1 MTSLRTKFDNIEKL
15 HPQARGKGFEQLL
28 GQMLEDAN
36 LKHVLSYRPEG
47 EEIDGAFWWL
57 NRVVLL
63 EAKWVK
69 DPMPASSIYAFKGKV
84 AGKFKNTIGIFVS
97 MSGYSKDC
105 VDALV
110 HGKELDILLFD
121 KDDVLAVIDGTPF
134 LEVLEEKLFAAGRT
148 GEVYITWPNL
158 QNVASMVSATK
169 MVANARVAGGTTGFV
184 SAPVFICEGRSDKV
198 ILQHLVAHVA
208 ASVQAPMSPQFLVA
222 QGKRDLMGRLIP
234 ALASLLASGI
244 GGNSSVVLVFDSDTQ
259 DCTAVERQRME
270 VKKALKD
277 LPAGWQAHV
286 AIAAPEIESW
296 LGTEGRLRGPALPKA
311 LANTDWGAVEKV
323 NPEVAALC
331 EFLRRSS

>member
-1 MTSLRTKFDNIEKL
+1 MSALRVKYDEIQKL
-15 HPQARGKGFEQLL
+15 EPQARGRAFERLL
-28 GQMLEDAN
+28 GMMLEEAK
-36 LKHVLSYRPEG
+36 LRHALSYRPAG

-57 NRVVLL
+57 NRTILL

-69 DPMPASSIYAFKGKV
+69 KPIPASSIYAFKGKV
-84 AGKFKNTIGIFVS
+84 SGKFKNTIGIFVS

-134 LEVLEEKLFAAGRT
+134 LEVLEEKLFAAGQT
-148 GEVYITWPNL
+148 GQVYLTWPNL
-158 QNVASMVSATK
+158 QGVARTVSATK
-169 MVANARVAGGTTGFV
+169 KVAKTRVAGGTSRFV
-184 SAPVFICEGRSDKV
+184 SSPVFICEGKSDKV

-208 ASVQAPMSPQFLVA
+208 ASVQVPMSPQFLVA

-234 ALASLLASGI
+234 ALASLLASEI
-244 GGNSSVVLVFDSDTQ
+244 GGDGSVVLVFDSDTQ
-259 DCTAVERQRME
+259 DCTAVERQRRE
-270 VKKALKD
+270 AEKALED

-286 AIAAPEIESW
+286 AIAVPEIESW
-296 LGTEGRLRGPALPKA
+296 IESQGRLRGSALQQA
-311 LANTDWGAVEKV
+311 LDHTDWGAVEKS

-331 EFLRRSS
+331 EFLRRLI